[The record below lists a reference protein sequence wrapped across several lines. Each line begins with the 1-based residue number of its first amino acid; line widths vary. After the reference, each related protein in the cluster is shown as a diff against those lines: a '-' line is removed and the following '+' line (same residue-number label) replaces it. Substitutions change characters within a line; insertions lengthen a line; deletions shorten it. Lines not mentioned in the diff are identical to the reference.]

1 MLLVDPA
8 PPMTCEVRLPVPSG
22 EYEMVNEL
30 PLAATLVETTA
41 LAEAV
46 MVFAEEAADDDD
58 APAGLKTDA
67 EAEADEMD
75 DADAETDGLADAEAE
90 ADEMTDAEFDA
101 RPEPVE
107 ADELELIDQPVGRE
121 GPPE

>member
-67 EAEADEMD
+67 E
-75 DADAETDGLADAEAE
+75 TDGLADAEAE